1 MNNEINLESVFI
13 FKGLEKEILDK
24 IYNLDLEEVIF
35 SPDDLVVSEGEEV
48 DRLIVIKS
56 GLLKQ
61 ATQLSDGS
69 ERVVAYYYE
78 NEVYPLHMFYA
89 GVKHWVYDIYAETES
104 DVYFIPWDDF
114 NKIISSNEALTNN
127 VLRFTASCTCHT
139 KIILNATR
147 YKKIQQRLA
156 YWLIMK
162 KYVDTCKIPMTQK
175 MLSDTLRV
183 TRPSLNQELKK
194 LESLGVISI
203 DVNEIEVLDE
213 EYLESII
220 EDV

>member
-1 MNNEINLESVFI
+1 MDNSINLESVFI
-13 FKGLEKEILDK
+13 FRYLDDEILNK
-24 IYNLDLEEVIF
+24 IYNLDIDHVIF
-35 SPDDLVVSEGEEV
+35 KHGDLVVSKGDELNSLV
-48 DRLIVIKS
+48 VIKS

-61 ATQLSDGS
+61 AKYLSDGS
-69 ERVVAYYYE
+69 EKVVAYYYDH
-78 NEVYPLHMFYA
+78 EVYPLHLFYA
-89 GVKHWVYDIYAETES
+89 GIKHWPYDIYAETDS
-104 DVYFIPWDDF
+104 DVYFIPW
-114 NKIISSNEALTNN
+114 NELKEIISSSETLTNN

-183 TRPSLNQELKK
+183 TRPSLNQELKR
-194 LESLGVISI
+194 LESLGVINI
-203 DVNEIEVLDE
+203 NVNEIDVLDE
-213 EYLESII
+213 EYLKNII
-220 EDV
+220 KDV

>member
-1 MNNEINLESVFI
+1 MNNSINLESVFI
-13 FKGLEKEILDK
+13 FRYVENEVMNK
-24 IYNLDLEEVIF
+24 IYSLDIDHVNFE
-35 SPDDLVVSEGEEV
+35 PGDLVVSRGDILNSLV
-48 DRLIVIKS
+48 VIKS

-61 ATQLSDGS
+61 AKYLSDGS
-69 ERVVAYYYE
+69 EKVVAYYYKH
-78 NEVYPLHMFYA
+78 EVYPLHLFYA
-89 GVKHWVYDIYAETES
+89 GIKHWPYDIYAESES
-104 DVYFIPWDDF
+104 DVYFIPW
-114 NKIISSNEALTNN
+114 NELKEIISSNETLTNN

-194 LESLGVISI
+194 LESLGVINIHFNEI
-203 DVNEIEVLDE
+203 DVLNE
-213 EYLESII
+213 EYLKNII

>member
-1 MNNEINLESVFI
+1 MDNIVNFDSIFI
-13 FKGLEKEILDK
+13 FRYLED
-24 IYNLDLEEVIF
+24 EVINKVYSLDMDHVNF
-35 SPDDLVVSEGEEV
+35 ESGDLVVSRGDE
-48 DRLIVIKS
+48 LNSLLVIKS

-61 ATQLSDGS
+61 AKYLSDGS
-69 ERVVAYYYE
+69 EKVVAYYYE
-78 NEVYPLHMFYA
+78 NEVYPLHLFYE
-89 GVKHWVYDIYAETES
+89 GIKHWPYNIYAESES
-104 DVYFIPWDDF
+104 DIYFIPWNDL
-114 NKIISSNEALTNN
+114 KEIISSSETLTNN

-156 YWLIMK
+156 YWLLMK

-194 LESLGVISI
+194 LESLKVVRI

-213 EYLESII
+213 SYLEDILN
-220 EDV
+220 DV

>member
-1 MNNEINLESVFI
+1 MDNIVNFDSIFI
-13 FKGLEKEILDK
+13 FRYLED
-24 IYNLDLEEVIF
+24 EVINKVYSLDMDHVNF
-35 SPDDLVVSEGEEV
+35 ESGDLVVSRGDE
-48 DRLIVIKS
+48 LNSLLVIKS

-61 ATQLSDGS
+61 AKYLSDGS
-69 ERVVAYYYE
+69 EKVVAYYYE
-78 NEVYPLHMFYA
+78 NEVYPLHLFYE
-89 GVKHWVYDIYAETES
+89 GIKHWPYDIYAESES
-104 DVYFIPWDDF
+104 DIYFIPWNDL
-114 NKIISSNEALTNN
+114 KEIISSSETFTNN

-156 YWLIMK
+156 YWLLMK

-194 LESLGVISI
+194 LESLKVVSI

-213 EYLESII
+213 SYLEDILD
-220 EDV
+220 DV

>member
-1 MNNEINLESVFI
+1 MDNSINLESVFI
-13 FKGLEKEILDK
+13 FRYLEDEVLNK
-24 IYNLDLEEVIF
+24 IYSLNMDHVNFEPGDI
-35 SPDDLVVSEGEEV
+35 VVSRGDALNSLV
-48 DRLIVIKS
+48 VIKS

-61 ATQLSDGS
+61 AKYLSDGS
-69 ERVVAYYYE
+69 EKVVAYYYE
-78 NEVYPLHMFYA
+78 NEVYPLHLFYA
-89 GVKHWVYDIYAETES
+89 GIKHWPYDIYAEKES
-104 DVYFIPWDDF
+104 DVYFIPWDDL

-139 KIILNATR
+139 KIILNVTR

-183 TRPSLNQELKK
+183 TRPSLNQELKR
-194 LESLGVISI
+194 LEGLGVISI
-203 DVNEIEVLDE
+203 DVNEIDVLDE
-213 EYLESII
+213 EYLKSLI

>member
-1 MNNEINLESVFI
+1 MDDKVNFDSIFI
-13 FKGLEKEILDK
+13 FRYLED
-24 IYNLDLEEVIF
+24 EVINKVYSLDMEHVNF
-35 SPDDLVVSEGEEV
+35 DSGDLVVSRGDELNSLV
-48 DRLIVIKS
+48 VIKS

-61 ATQLSDGS
+61 AKYLSDGS
-69 ERVVAYYYE
+69 EKVVAYYYE
-78 NEVYPLHMFYA
+78 NEVYPLHLFYA
-89 GVKHWVYDIYAETES
+89 GIKHWPYDIYAEIDS
-104 DVYFIPWDDF
+104 DVYFIPWNDL
-114 NKIISSNEALTNN
+114 KGIISSSETLTNN

-156 YWLIMK
+156 YWLVMK

-183 TRPSLNQELKK
+183 TRPSLNQELKR

-213 EYLESII
+213 EYLENII